1 MVILDFYAFKRRKQ
15 ITLKGGLLVNST
27 KSMVVVRVVQTCLI
41 GHTQKDM
48 LEHGHGAEQMLAG
61 AHNYKECNISK
72 GEAIMEQLIS
82 ICN

>member
-1 MVILDFYAFKRRKQ
+1 
-15 ITLKGGLLVNST
+15 
-27 KSMVVVRVVQTCLI
+27 
-41 GHTQKDM
+41 M